1 MSGLIL
7 VLNSG
12 SSSLK
17 FSVVDHSADRAVFE
31 GLAEQLG
38 GEAAKITFKTATGQ
52 REPQTMPGIDHHQ
65 ALAAVFFS
73 AVCIVI
79 SGPFWTRGWPEWWGW
94 WLNLPV
100 WS

>member
-38 GEAAKITFKTATGQ
+38 SPRQCHQLEHPSFRATDWHTGKCIFEGLFKSEKFDDSQIHRWMKTQ
-52 REPQTMPGIDHHQ
+52 S
-65 ALAAVFFS
+65 AL
-73 AVCIVI
+73 IR
-79 SGPFWTRGWPEWWGW
+79 P
-94 WLNLPV
+94 
-100 WS
+100 